1 MDNAHLAVLLEE
13 KIGKSVS
20 EQGFELVEL
29 LCRQNQGSFTITALV
44 DRREGGITLDECV
57 SLNSL
62 IGEFLE
68 KEDLIPGSYILEVS
82 SPGVDREFSK
92 KKDFM
97 RSLNC
102 KIKFFLKEQVDGKIE
117 WDGVLEQVKDNDLIV
132 KAKQGYIVIPL
143 EKVNKAKRII
153 E

>member
-1 MDNAHLAVLLEE
+1 VDNAHLAVLLEE